1 MSKRS
6 TVQPK
11 WLDSMLV
18 RWGIASLQRESNT
31 LGFYK
36 INPMLKSGIPTTSAQ
51 PDPWDHTPQDFAQ
64 LDEAIATLE
73 KRYQY
78 TLTRCYKPWNA
89 PAMEEL
95 LREYGA
101 HERTWVKWLHKAAE
115 QIEAHMS
122 RARAREMA

>member
-36 INPMLKSGIPTTSAQ
+36 INPMLKSGIPTTA
-51 PDPWDHTPQDFAQ
+51 PVYEPFELTPADFEQ
-64 LDEAIATLE
+64 LQRAINGLE
-73 KRYQY
+73 TKYHLIIIRA
-78 TLTRCYKPWNA
+78 YKPWQA
-89 PAMEEL
+89 PAVEIEL
-95 LREYGA
+95 ERFNVTQ
-101 HERTWVKWLHKAAE
+101 RTWERWLHDAAAR
-115 QIEAHMS
+115 IEAAMCKT
-122 RARAREMA
+122 AQEA